1 MITTALEAI
10 STSTMAL
17 RIINRHP
24 RPEPELTFGPGS
36 GIERPSKSRRKADAH
51 ALQTLGRDLT
61 ELSLEQLARI
71 TMDDQLR
78 ESVLAFKRT
87 RSHEGK
93 RRQMQLVGKLMRHSD
108 AEPLREAV
116 AALKL
121 GRAEDSLALHKAE
134 AWRDALVAGDDAV
147 TRFATEHRGV
157 DVQQLRAVVRNVRQ
171 ERALQAV
178 SDVAQPS
185 GPAAAT
191 GGDARHGKAYRD
203 LFKLIREAM
212 QSVSASDGDA

>member
-1 MITTALEAI
+1 
-10 STSTMAL
+10 MAL

-71 TMDDQLR
+71 AMDEPLR
-78 ESVLAFKRT
+78 EAVLAFKNT

-93 RRQMQLVGKLMRHSD
+93 RRQMQLVGKLMRFSD

-121 GRAEDSLALHKAE
+121 GRAEDSLSLHKAE
-134 AWRDALVAGDDAV
+134 AWREALVAADDAV
-147 TRFATEHRGV
+147 TRFANEHRGV
-157 DVQQLRAVVRNVRQ
+157 DVQQLRTVVRNVRH
-171 ERALQAV
+171 ERAQLAQSAA
-178 SDVAQPS
+178 AQPS
-185 GPAAAT
+185 GPVAAT
-191 GGDARHGKAYRD
+191 RGEARHGKAYRD
-203 LFKLIREAM
+203 LFKLIRAAM
-212 QSVSASDGDA
+212 QDAAPGPSEPGDA

>member
-1 MITTALEAI
+1 
-10 STSTMAL
+10 MAL

-71 TMDDQLR
+71 TMDDPLR
-78 ESVLAFKRT
+78 DAVLEFKRT

-116 AALKL
+116 ATLKL

-134 AWRDALVAGDDAV
+134 AWRDALVASDDAV
-147 TRFATEHRGV
+147 TRFANEHRGV

-171 ERALQAV
+171 ERALLAAK
-178 SDVAQPS
+178 DAAQPS
-185 GPAAAT
+185 GPPAAT

-212 QSVSASDGDA
+212 QGASAGDGDGDA